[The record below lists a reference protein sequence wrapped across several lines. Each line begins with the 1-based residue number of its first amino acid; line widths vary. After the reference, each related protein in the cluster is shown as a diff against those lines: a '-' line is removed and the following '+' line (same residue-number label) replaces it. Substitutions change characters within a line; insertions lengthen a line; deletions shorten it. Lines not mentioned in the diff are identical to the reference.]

1 MHTVMSLVLVM
12 SGELVQRTSD
22 VVGSAS
28 VGVPVGVNA
37 IGRSMGSLVITISFI
52 IRIIAIAPPT
62 ITGRVT
68 IYLANLAAYI
78 NKGSRCMVWARL
90 APSITAPGLI
100 TAPIITAW
108 LITARLITAPIITAW
123 LITTPVI
130 AAPVIVAPV
139 ITAPIITTP
148 VITTRLI
155 AAPVII
161 ITVIM
166 CRNRTTAG
174 ATAEIG

>member
-1 MHTVMSLVLVM
+1 MHTVTSLVLVM
-12 SGELVQRTSD
+12 SGELVQSTSD
-22 VVGSAS
+22 VVGGSS

-52 IRIIAIAPPT
+52 IKIIAIAPPT

-78 NKGSRCMVWARL
+78 NKGSRCTVWACL

-100 TAPIITAW
+100 MAPIITAW
-108 LITARLITAPIITAW
+108 LIAAPIITVW
-123 LITTPVI
+123 VITTPVI
-130 AAPVIVAPV
+130 AAPVITAPV
-139 ITAPIITTP
+139 ITAPIITAP
-148 VITTRLI
+148 VITTWLI

-166 CRNRTTAG
+166 CRNRATAG
-174 ATAEIG
+174 VTAEVHG

>member
-1 MHTVMSLVLVM
+1 M
-12 SGELVQRTSD
+12 SGELVQSTSD
-22 VVGSAS
+22 VVGGAS

-78 NKGSRCMVWARL
+78 NKGSRCTVWARL

-100 TAPIITAW
+100 TAPIIMAR
-108 LITARLITAPIITAW
+108 LITARLIAAPIITAW
-123 LITTPVI
+123 LITTPII
-130 AAPVIVAPV
+130 AAPVITVPV
-139 ITAPIITTP
+139 ITAPIITAPVITTP
-148 VITTRLI
+148 VITTWLI

-166 CRNRTTAG
+166 CRNKANAG
-174 ATAEIG
+174 ATAEVGG